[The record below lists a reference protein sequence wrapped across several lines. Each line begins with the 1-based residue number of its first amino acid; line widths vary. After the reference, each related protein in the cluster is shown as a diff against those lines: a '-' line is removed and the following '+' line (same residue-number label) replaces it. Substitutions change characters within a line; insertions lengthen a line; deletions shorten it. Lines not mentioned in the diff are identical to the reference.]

1 MDGATTAAQG
11 ETLTFSQKIKSGDF
25 VGLSF
30 KNFLLNIV
38 TLSLYR
44 FWAKTEVR
52 RRIWEKVSLNGEP
65 FEYTGKGKE
74 LFLGFLKALVII
86 FVPYLA
92 VVLAVQFVSKWFI
105 ALLFP
110 MYIALFVLLGAA
122 VFMMFRYI
130 AGRTTWR
137 GVRFR
142 VQGSAMDY
150 GWAYLG
156 YGLLTSI
163 TLGWFGPAMTMRMEG
178 KLWSALS
185 FGDKK
190 LTWKRADDENLYG
203 PFALAWVVGIV
214 GYMAFIGVFFA
225 DVMAHKGEAQTQL
238 VMMGMI
244 GRLYF
249 YIFLYAI
256 AVGLASA
263 AYHAAVMRAVVS
275 AIRLDDARF
284 STSVKA
290 VDLIVLSLT
299 NALIMVFSLGI
310 LTPVVA
316 ARTVRFVISRL
327 SSTGTVDLAGILQ
340 APRSASGDEGLAD
353 AFDLSPF

>member
-1 MDGATTAAQG
+1 MDGATTAARG
-11 ETLTFSQKIKSGDF
+11 ETLTFSQKIKPGDF
-25 VGLSF
+25 VSLGF
-30 KNFLLNIV
+30 KNFLLNLV

-52 RRIWEKVSLNGEP
+52 RRIWDKVSLNGEP
-65 FEYTGKGKE
+65 FEYTGKGLE
-74 LFLGFLKALVII
+74 LFLGFLKAMVII

-92 VVLAVQFVSKWFI
+92 VVLAVQFVSKWFML
-105 ALLFP
+105 LLFP

-122 VFMMFRYI
+122 IFMAFRYV

-142 VQGSAMDY
+142 VKGSAMDY

-178 KLWSALS
+178 KLWSSLS

-190 LTWKRADDENLYG
+190 LTWKRSPDENLYG
-203 PFALAWVVGIV
+203 PFVLAWIV
-214 GYMAFIGVFFA
+214 GFFGYIGLFSLIVV
-225 DVMAHKGEAQTQL
+225 DVMANRGATSPTASMA
-238 VMMGMI
+238 MMGRM
-244 GRLYF
+244 YV

-275 AIRLDDARF
+275 SIRLDDARF
-284 STSVKA
+284 SLKVKA
-290 VDLIVLSLT
+290 VDLIVLSIT
-299 NALIMVFSLGI
+299 NVLITVFSLGI

-327 SSTGTVDLAGILQ
+327 SSTGTVDLVDVLQ
-340 APRSASGDEGLAD
+340 APRSSGGDEGLAD

>member
-1 MDGATTAAQG
+1 MDGAVTAAQG

-74 LFLGFLKALVII
+74 LFFGFLKAMLII
-86 FVPYLA
+86 IVPYLA
-92 VVLAVQFVSKWFI
+92 VVLAAQFIGKWF
-105 ALLFP
+105 LVLFVP
-110 MYIALFVLLGAA
+110 MYIGLFVLLGAA
-122 VFMMFRYI
+122 IFMMFRYL

-150 GWAYLG
+150 GLAYLG

-163 TLGWFGPAMTMRMEG
+163 TLGWFAPAMTMRLEG
-178 KLWSALS
+178 KLWSSLS
-185 FGDKK
+185 FGDRK
-190 LTWKRADDENLYG
+190 LTWKRGDNENLYG
-203 PFALAWVVGIV
+203 PFALAWIV
-214 GYMAFIGVFFA
+214 GMAGYGVFLA
-225 DVMAHKGEAQTQL
+225 L
-238 VMMGMI
+238 VMSMAEELNTAPDVTLFFKIYGFALI
-244 GRLYF
+244 
-249 YIFLYAI
+249 YALI
-256 AVGLASA
+256 LAVASA
-263 AYHAAVMRAVVS
+263 AYYAAVMRAVVS

-284 STSVKA
+284 SASVKA

-299 NALIMVFSLGI
+299 NALITVFSLGI

-353 AFDLSPF
+353 AFDLSTF

>member
-1 MDGATTAAQG
+1 MDGAVTAARG

-52 RRIWEKVSLNGEP
+52 RRVWEKVSLNGEP
-65 FEYTGKGKE
+65 FEYTGTGKE
-74 LFLGFLKALVII
+74 LFLGFLKALAII

-92 VVLAVQFVSKWFI
+92 VLLAVQFISKWFI
-105 ALLFP
+105 ALLLP
-110 MYIALFVLLGAA
+110 MYVALFVLVGAA
-122 VFMMFRYI
+122 IFMMFRYV

-142 VQGSAMDY
+142 AKGSALDY

-156 YGLLTSI
+156 YGLLTAI
-163 TLGWFGPAMTMRMEG
+163 TFGWFGPAMTMRMEG
-178 KLWSALS
+178 KLWSSLS

-190 LTWKRADDENLYG
+190 LTWKRASDENLYG
-203 PFALAWVVGIV
+203 PYALVWVVGIV
-214 GYMAFIGVFFA
+214 GYLVFIGLMAA
-225 DVMAHKGEAQTQL
+225 DMMANKEAMQAQTGMMAL
-238 VMMGMI
+238 V
-244 GRLYF
+244 GRVYLYA
-249 YIFLYAI
+249 FLYAI

-263 AYHAAVMRAVVS
+263 AYYAAVMRAVVS
-275 AIRLDDARF
+275 AIRLDEVRF
-284 STSVKA
+284 SIAVKA
-290 VDLIVLSLT
+290 VDLIVLSVT
-299 NALIMVFSLGI
+299 NVLIMVFSLGI

-327 SSTGTVDLAGILQ
+327 SSTGEVNLTEILQ
-340 APRSASGDEGLAD
+340 APRSAGGDEGLAD

>member
-30 KNFLLNIV
+30 KNFLLNMV

-52 RRIWEKVSLNGEP
+52 RRIWDKVTLNGEP
-65 FEYTGKGKE
+65 FEYTGTGKE
-74 LFLGFLKALVII
+74 LFFGFLKAMLII
-86 FVPYLA
+86 FLPYLA
-92 VVLAVQFVSKWFI
+92 VLLAAQFVSKWFF
-105 ALLFP
+105 ALLLP
-110 MYIALFVLLGAA
+110 MYFALFVLLGAA
-122 VFMMFRYI
+122 IFMAFRYV

-142 VQGSAMDY
+142 AKGSAAEY
-150 GWAYLG
+150 GWAYFG
-156 YGLLTSI
+156 YGLLTGI
-163 TLGWFGPAMTMRMEG
+163 TFGWFGPAMTMRMEG
-178 KLWSALS
+178 KLWSSLS

-190 LTWKRADDENLYG
+190 LRWERSANENLYG
-203 PFALAWVVGIV
+203 PFALAWIVGIV
-214 GYMAFIGVFFA
+214 AYGLFIAAIFPTMRGLEPGAAPDVTFVFKVYGYALIYV
-225 DVMAHKGEAQTQL
+225 L
-238 VMMGMI
+238 VV
-244 GRLYF
+244 
-249 YIFLYAI
+249 A
-256 AVGLASA
+256 LASA
-263 AYHAAVMRAVVS
+263 AYHAAVMRAVVA

-284 STSVKA
+284 SSSVKA
-290 VDLIVLSLT
+290 LDLVVLTLT
-299 NALIMVFSLGI
+299 NLLITVFSLGI

-327 SSTGTVDLAGILQ
+327 SSTGTVNLAEVLQ
-340 APRSASGDEGLAD
+340 APRSAGGDEGLAD

>member
-1 MDGATTAAQG
+1 MDGAATVAHG

-30 KNFLLNIV
+30 KNFLLNMV

-52 RRIWEKVSLNGEP
+52 RRIWDKVSLNGEP
-65 FEYTGKGKE
+65 FEYTGTGKE
-74 LFLGFLKALVII
+74 LFFGFLKAMVVI
-86 FVPYLA
+86 FVPYLT
-92 VVLAVQFVSKWFI
+92 VLLATQFVSKWFMI
-105 ALLFP
+105 LFLP

-122 VFMMFRYI
+122 IFMAFRYV

-142 VQGSAMDY
+142 VKGSASDY

-163 TLGWFGPAMTMRMEG
+163 TFGWFAPAMTMRLEG
-178 KLWSALS
+178 KLWSSLS

-190 LTWKRADDENLYG
+190 LTWQREANENLYG
-203 PFALAWVVGIV
+203 PFALAWIVGIV
-214 GYMAFIGVFFA
+214 GYGVFIALLMPSFMGGLRPNGVP
-225 DVMAHKGEAQTQL
+225 DVALFFKIYGYAL
-238 VMMGMI
+238 V
-244 GRLYF
+244 
-249 YIFLYAI
+249 YAL
-256 AVGLASA
+256 VVTVASA
-263 AYHAAVMRAVVS
+263 AYHAAVMRAVVA
-275 AIRLDDARF
+275 AIRIDDARF

-290 VDLIVLSLT
+290 LDLIVLSLT
-299 NALIMVFSLGI
+299 NALIVVFSLGI

-327 SSTGTVDLAGILQ
+327 SSTGTVNLAEVLQ
-340 APRSASGDEGLAD
+340 APRSAGGDEGLAD

>member
-1 MDGATTAAQG
+1 MDGAAAVAEG
-11 ETLTFSQKIKSGDF
+11 ETLTFGEKIKSGDF

-30 KNFLLNIV
+30 KNFLLNLV

-65 FEYTGKGKE
+65 VEYTGKGLE

-92 VVLAVQFVSKWFI
+92 VMLAAQFIGKWFLV
-105 ALLFP
+105 LLLP
-110 MYIALFVLLGAA
+110 MYIGLFVLLGAA
-122 VFMMFRYI
+122 IFMAFRYI

-142 VQGSAMDY
+142 MKGSPADF

-163 TLGWFGPAMTMRMEG
+163 TFGWFAPAMTMRLEG
-178 KLWSALS
+178 KLWGNLS

-190 LTWKRADDENLYG
+190 LSWKRASNENLYG
-203 PFALAWVVGIV
+203 PFALAWIVGIV
-214 GYMAFIGVFFA
+214 GYGVFLAMLMPSFMGGLRPDGA
-225 DVMAHKGEAQTQL
+225 PDVTLFFKIYGYAL
-238 VMMGMI
+238 V
-244 GRLYF
+244 
-249 YIFLYAI
+249 YALVV
-256 AVGLASA
+256 AVASA
-263 AYHAAVMRAVVS
+263 PYHAAVMRAVAA
-275 AIRLDDARF
+275 AIRIDDARF

-290 VDLIVLSLT
+290 VDLLVLSLT
-299 NALIMVFSLGI
+299 NGLITVFSLGI

-327 SSTGTVDLAGILQ
+327 SSTGTVNLAEVLQ

>member
-11 ETLTFSQKIKSGDF
+11 ETLTFSQKIQSGDF

-30 KNFLLNIV
+30 KNFLLNMV

-52 RRIWEKVSLNGEP
+52 RRIWDKVSLNGEP
-65 FEYTGKGKE
+65 FEYTGKGLE
-74 LFLGFLKALVII
+74 LFLGFLKAMVII
-86 FVPYLA
+86 FLPYLA
-92 VVLAVQFVSKWFI
+92 VLLAAQFVSKWFF

-110 MYIALFVLLGAA
+110 MYFALFVLLGAA
-122 VFMMFRYI
+122 IFLAFRYV

-142 VQGSAMDY
+142 VKGSAAEY
-150 GWAYLG
+150 GWAYFG
-156 YGLLTSI
+156 YSLLTGI
-163 TLGWFGPAMTMRMEG
+163 TFGWFAPAMTMRMEG
-178 KLWSALS
+178 KLWSSLS

-190 LTWKRADDENLYG
+190 LTWKRSTKENLYL
-203 PFALAWVVGIV
+203 PFALAWIVGIV
-214 GYMAFIGVFFA
+214 GYVFLIF
-225 DVMAHKGEAQTQL
+225 M
-238 VMMGMI
+238 MI
-244 GRLYF
+244 GRAAMVGKGGESQVEMMGVIYLCALIYV
-249 YIFLYAI
+249 AI
-256 AVGLASA
+256 LGLAA
-263 AYHAAVMRAVVS
+263 APYHAAVMRAVVGS
-275 AIRLDDARF
+275 IRLDDATF
-284 STSVKA
+284 SLKVKA

-299 NALIMVFSLGI
+299 NALITVFSLGI

-327 SSTGTVDLAGILQ
+327 SSTGTANLAEVVQ
-340 APRSASGDEGLAD
+340 APRSSGGDEGLAD

>member
-1 MDGATTAAQG
+1 MDGATTAAHG
-11 ETLTFSQKIKSGDF
+11 ETLTFGEKIKSGDF

-30 KNFLLNIV
+30 KNFLLNLV

-52 RRIWEKVSLNGEP
+52 RRIWDKVSLNGEP
-65 FEYTGKGKE
+65 FEYTGTGKE
-74 LFLGFLKALVII
+74 LFFGFLKAMLII

-92 VVLAVQFVSKWFI
+92 VLLAAQFVNKLFF
-105 ALLFP
+105 LLFVP
-110 MYIALFVLLGAA
+110 MYVALFVLLGAA
-122 VFMMFRYI
+122 IFMAFRYV

-142 VQGSAMDY
+142 VKGSASDY

-163 TLGWFGPAMTMRMEG
+163 TFGWFAPAMTMRLEG
-178 KLWSALS
+178 KLWSSLS

-190 LTWKRADDENLYG
+190 LTWKRGSDENLYG
-203 PFALAWVVGIV
+203 PFALAWIVGIV
-214 GYMAFIGVFFA
+214 GYGVFIAAIFPSMGGMRA
-225 DVMAHKGEAQTQL
+225 GGAPDVTLIFKIYGYALIYALVVMA
-238 VMMGMI
+238 
-244 GRLYF
+244 
-249 YIFLYAI
+249 
-256 AVGLASA
+256 ASA
-263 AYHAAVMRAVVS
+263 AYHAAVMRAVVA
-275 AIRLDDARF
+275 AIHIDDARF

-290 VDLIVLSLT
+290 LDLIVLSLT
-299 NALIMVFSLGI
+299 NLLITVFSLGI

-327 SSTGTVDLAGILQ
+327 SSTGTVNLAEILQ
-340 APRSASGDEGLAD
+340 APRSAGGDEGLAD